1 MSDKLSDKMDALYG
15 GYAKTIAKQNCRIA
29 DLERQLA
36 EAEGYPGIA
45 HDFETVR
52 RELEEARTEIANRA
66 HTEEQYRLRI
76 EGLERR
82 LAAMLPMIE
91 ACKARTERHNPV
103 VSTGRIEQCL
113 CLTCQW
119 YRDYEAR
126 KPK

>member
-1 MSDKLSDKMDALYG
+1 MGEYLYCKKHGREKKCLAGCSAHHSNWYCPECDKD
-15 GYAKTIAKQNCRIA
+15 QRIA
-29 DLERQLA
+29 DLERQ
-36 EAEGYPGIA
+36 
-45 HDFETVR
+45 
-52 RELEEARTEIANRA
+52 
-66 HTEEQYRLRI
+66 
-76 EGLERR
+76 

-103 VSTGRIEQCL
+103 VSTGRIEQFL

>member
-1 MSDKLSDKMDALYG
+1 MILTVCPTCGSQCSIG
-15 GYAKTIAKQNCRIA
+15 GVGETKYFIPPKDENERIA

-36 EAEGYPGIA
+36 
-45 HDFETVR
+45 
-52 RELEEARTEIANRA
+52 
-66 HTEEQYRLRI
+66 
-76 EGLERR
+76 
-82 LAAMLPMIE
+82 AMSPMIE